1 MNTEDQSQSPA
12 ETGGEPSTAV
22 DPEAADVELAP
33 SLADGADV
41 PPTPEVVPAELDAA
55 DELADDLPY
64 ADADATINVPDEEPF
79 LPPLPRRRSYELM
92 GDDLDID
99 AALAAVAS
107 LSDVAAEREAYDD
120 AQEAAAQQGELP
132 VFLLPT
138 PPAVALKRGTPAS
151 LIPAL
156 ILIVTGGLLTLA
168 TTSGAAIPAP
178 FIAFGALAALA
189 LLMLGYWLTAGRW
202 ARGAFFLATLL
213 LMSAAALYW
222 LALPGS
228 PGGAGTPIFIITTGI
243 ALILTALMSRPR
255 MRRAFLPGLLLIVG
269 GAVGLGFSLGVF
281 NPALLT
287 TAAQY
292 AWAIPVVL
300 LILWVLPLL
309 FRRRA

>member
-1 MNTEDQSQSPA
+1 MNSEDQSQSAA
-12 ETGGEPSTAV
+12 ETGGEQPAAIE
-22 DPEAADVELAP
+22 PERIEAELPP
-33 SLADGADV
+33 SLADGADAV
-41 PPTPEVVPAELDAA
+41 ETVVVNADADALD
-55 DELADDLPY
+55 DLVDDLPY
-64 ADADATINVPDEEPF
+64 DSASTTDDLPDDEPF
-79 LPPLPRRRSYELM
+79 LPSLPRRGGYELI

-99 AALAAVAS
+99 AALAAVAT
-107 LSDVAAEREAYDD
+107 LSDVAAEREAYDA
-120 AQEAAAQQGELP
+120 AQEAAAQPSEMP

-168 TTSGAAIPAP
+168 TTSGAAIPTP
-178 FIAFGALAALA
+178 YVAFGALAAVA

-202 ARGAFFLATLL
+202 ARGAFFLAALL
-213 LMSAAALYW
+213 LLSAAALYW

-228 PGGAGTPIFIITTGI
+228 PSAAGTPIFIVTTGI
-243 ALILTALMSRPR
+243 ALVLTALMSRPR
-255 MRRAFLPGLLLIVG
+255 TRRAFLPGLLMIVG

-281 NPALLT
+281 NPVLLT

-292 AWAIPVVL
+292 AWVVPIL
-300 LILWVLPLL
+300 LLLLWVLPLL